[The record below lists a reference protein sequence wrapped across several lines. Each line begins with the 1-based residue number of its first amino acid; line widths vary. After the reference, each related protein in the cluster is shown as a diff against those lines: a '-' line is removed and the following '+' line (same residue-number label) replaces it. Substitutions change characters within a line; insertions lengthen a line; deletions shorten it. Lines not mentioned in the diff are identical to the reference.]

1 MSHWRRLWLLTLIA
15 VPTTGCG
22 LKGPLTLPS
31 RSDEIVIRGPG
42 QVTTEPATSPT
53 TPPAT
58 APVTAPVTAPAT
70 TPTRPQDERPPPP
83 PLPGSGS
90 GAASGG

>member
-1 MSHWRRLWLLTLIA
+1 MSRRRQLWLLALLA
-15 VPTTGCG
+15 AATTGCG

-42 QVTTEPATSPT
+42 QTTTEPAPT
-53 TPPAT
+53 
-58 APVTAPVTAPAT
+58 PAT
-70 TPTRPQDERPPPP
+70 TPATTPARPQEERPPPP

-90 GAASGG
+90 GAARGG

>member
-1 MSHWRRLWLLTLIA
+1 MSHWRRLWLLTLVA

-42 QVTTEPATSPT
+42 QVTIEPATSPST
-53 TPPAT
+53 
-58 APVTAPVTAPAT
+58 PAT
-70 TPTRPQDERPPPP
+70 TPATTPARPQDERPPPP
-83 PLPGSGS
+83 PLPGGNS

>member
-1 MSHWRRLWLLTLIA
+1 MSGRRQLWLLALLA
-15 VPTTGCG
+15 AATTGCG

-42 QVTTEPATSPT
+42 QTAPEPAP
-53 TPPAT
+53 
-58 APVTAPVTAPAT
+58 APAT
-70 TPTRPQDERPPPP
+70 TPAATPARPQDERPPPP

>member
-1 MSHWRRLWLLTLIA
+1 MSRRRQLWLLALLTA
-15 VPTTGCG
+15 ATTGCG

-42 QVTTEPATSPT
+42 ETTTEPVP
-53 TPPAT
+53 
-58 APVTAPVTAPAT
+58 APAT
-70 TPTRPQDERPPPP
+70 TPAATPARPQEERPPPP

>member
-1 MSHWRRLWLLTLIA
+1 MSRRRQLWLLALLA
-15 VPTTGCG
+15 AATTGCG

-42 QVTTEPATSPT
+42 QATSDPAATPATSPAT

-58 APVTAPVTAPAT
+58 PVTPVTPV
-70 TPTRPQDERPPPP
+70 TPPDERPPPP
-83 PLPGSGS
+83 PLPRSNSGT
-90 GAASGG
+90 ARGG

>member
-42 QVTTEPATSPT
+42 QVTTEPATSPST
-53 TPPAT
+53 
-58 APVTAPVTAPAT
+58 PAT
-70 TPTRPQDERPPPP
+70 TPATTPARPQDERPPPP
-83 PLPGSGS
+83 PLPGSNS

>member
-1 MSHWRRLWLLTLIA
+1 MSRRRQLWLLALLA
-15 VPTTGCG
+15 AATTGCG

-42 QVTTEPATSPT
+42 QTAPEPATTPAPT
-53 TPPAT
+53 PAT
-58 APVTAPVTAPAT
+58 APAG
-70 TPTRPQDERPPPP
+70 PQEERPPPP

>member
-1 MSHWRRLWLLTLIA
+1 MSPRRRLWLLALLA
-15 VPTTGCG
+15 VATTGCG

-42 QVTTEPATSPT
+42 QATTETAT
-53 TPPAT
+53 
-58 APVTAPVTAPAT
+58 PAT
-70 TPTRPQDERPPPP
+70 TPATTPARPKEERPPPP

>member
-1 MSHWRRLWLLTLIA
+1 MSPRRRLWLLALLA
-15 VPTTGCG
+15 VASTGCG

-42 QVTTEPATSPT
+42 QATTETAPSPSTPA
-53 TPPAT
+53 TPPA
-58 APVTAPVTAPAT
+58 
-70 TPTRPQDERPPPP
+70 RPQDERPPPP

>member
-42 QVTTEPATSPT
+42 QVTTEPATSPST
-53 TPPAT
+53 
-58 APVTAPVTAPAT
+58 PAT
-70 TPTRPQDERPPPP
+70 TPATTPARPQDERPPPP
-83 PLPGSGS
+83 PLPGGNS